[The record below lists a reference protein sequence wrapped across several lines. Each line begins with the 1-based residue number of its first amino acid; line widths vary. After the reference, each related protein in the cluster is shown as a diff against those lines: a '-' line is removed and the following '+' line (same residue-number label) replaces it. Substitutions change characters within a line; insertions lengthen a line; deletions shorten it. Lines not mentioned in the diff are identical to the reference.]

1 MKFLESL
8 GNSIA
13 KCLDAVTERNH
24 RASLINRL
32 RIVIK
37 NERET
42 TARAYVALGKYYY
55 DHLRDRDN
63 EETERLCRDV
73 DESTARM
80 RRAFDKMNEIAESA
94 HRACDGCEDDCS
106 ACPYDGRE
114 ELWADDEPDGEPQA
128 ETPAPRAEAP
138 EPQPGPCSG
147 EVPMNAEP
155 KTPCCARPAAA
166 SSSGGLLSDFF
177 TGRVRFTVL
186 PDALDEEAAEDEA

>member
-1 MKFLESL
+1 MESL

-114 ELWADDEPDGEPQA
+114 ELWADDEPDKEPQA
-128 ETPAPRAEAP
+128 EAPK
-138 EPQPGPCSG
+138 PQPGPCSG

-186 PDALDEEAAEDEA
+186 PDALDEEAADDEA